1 MKGLVIK
8 STGSWYSILGE
19 DNLTYNCRVRGKFK
33 LKEFKTTNPIAVGDQ
48 IDFEMEKDTDEPTG
62 VIKHIYPRTNYIIR
76 KSIHKTGHGHIIA
89 SNIDQVML
97 LATLAYPRTS
107 FGFIDRFSVA
117 AESFRIPVVLVFNKI
132 DMLEDESIEYLEEIM
147 ELYRAIGYTCLAI
160 SATEQDG
167 IDKVEQILANKTTLL
182 AGHSGVGKSTLINE
196 LNPIIAQKI
205 GEVSDY
211 AQKGTHT
218 TTFAQM
224 FELKTGMN
232 IIDTPGI
239 KEYGLVDISNQELSD
254 YFPEM
259 RALIGEC
266 KFHDC
271 SHTHEPGCAIVEAV
285 KEETIAPT
293 RYNSYLSILEDE
305 DNRR

>member
-1 MKGLVIK
+1 MKGLVVK
-8 STGSWYSILGE
+8 STGSWYSVLSE
-19 DNLTYNCRVRGKFK
+19 DNETYNCRVRGKFK
-33 LKEFKTTNPIAVGDQ
+33 LKGFKTTNPLAVGDQ
-48 IDFEMEKDTDEPTG
+48 IDFEIEHTTDELIG
-62 VIKHIYPRTNYIIR
+62 VIKHIYPRSNYIIR

-117 AESFRIPVVLVFNKI
+117 AESFRIPVILVFNKI
-132 DMLEDESIEYLEEIM
+132 DMLEDESIEYLDEIM
-147 ELYRAIGYTCLAI
+147 ELYRGIGYRCLSI
-160 SATEQDG
+160 SAIEKQGVDEVE
-167 IDKVEQILANKTTLL
+167 KVLANKITLL

-196 LNPIIAQKI
+196 LNPTIAQRI
-205 GEVSDY
+205 GEMSDY

-224 FELKTGMN
+224 FELKKEMN

-266 KFHDC
+266 KFYNC
-271 SHTHEPGCAIVEAV
+271 SHTHEPACAIIEAV
-285 KEETIAPT
+285 KKDRIAPT